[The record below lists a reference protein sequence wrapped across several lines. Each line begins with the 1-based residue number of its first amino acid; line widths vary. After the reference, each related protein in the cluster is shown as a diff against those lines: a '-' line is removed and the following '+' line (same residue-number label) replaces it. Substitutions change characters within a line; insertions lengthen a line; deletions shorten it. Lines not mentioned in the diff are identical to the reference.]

1 VTLSGGVAGQEET
14 ARPRRGSQPR
24 VEVRRRTIKSLAQR
38 YAIAAV
44 GFAAA
49 AVWLGVGLVKGL
61 ECLLAFVS
69 VSLLVAVFQRRGVVA
84 KRRQMRLAV
93 RPASNLRR
101 RRRADDARDQRRAK
115 RAELSPW
122 PKRSRYED
130 EVDSGE
136 WPWRAESRP

>member
-1 VTLSGGVAGQEET
+1 MKAVG
-14 ARPRRGSQPR
+14 
-24 VEVRRRTIKSLAQR
+24 QR

-69 VSLLVAVFQRRGVVA
+69 VSLIVAVVQRRRVVPV
-84 KRRQMRLAV
+84 RRQMRLAV
-93 RPASNLRR
+93 RSASDVRR
-101 RRRADDARDQRRAK
+101 RRRADDAREQRRAK
-115 RAELSPW
+115 RAEPSPW

-130 EVDSGE
+130 EGDSGE
-136 WPWRAESRP
+136 WPWRVEYRP